1 MCILFAPPMVCT
13 KIVIVIPGNWFHIQY
28 WSQSQHH
35 DCPTYPDCHFIITI
49 HRCLLSTF
57 VQILYIAPS
66 RLSSDCHCHIP
77 IVIHCHIIHTD
88 ITRSTLWLSSD
99 CHCHPQGLG
108 LCGSTRLLP
117 VDEGPASGG
126 EQRTYL
132 WRINSIN
139 KYKWFISQDLICW
152 CYLWWQQIALW
163 WNGDMFSD
171 NSSKKIRTSIQTLS
185 LQDKKRVSWYWKIN
199 KRERFDY
206 KDGCRVYSRKCE
218 LNTLH
223 SAKCSSA

>member
-77 IVIHCHIIHTD
+77 IVIHCHIFHTD

-152 CYLWWQQIALW
+152 CDLWWQQIAWW
-163 WNGDMFSD
+163 WNGGHVFREFLH
-171 NSSKKIRTSIQTLS
+171 KKKQ
-185 LQDKKRVSWYWKIN
+185 N
-199 KRERFDY
+199 FNA
-206 KDGCRVYSRKCE
+206 G
-218 LNTLH
+218 
-223 SAKCSSA
+223 